1 MRTLA
6 ALPRCARAPVLPRA
20 AGAALALVLSAGAG
34 AQTPAP
40 AAAPAQSLPAAAPTR
55 PVATFRLTDVRLR
68 GAHSVDAAQLDALVA
83 PYRGRDVTL
92 AQLQALADAITALY
106 RAQGYFLA
114 QAIVPVQKVQGGVV
128 EISVIEGRLGR
139 VDVSVA
145 PDAPISEAR
154 VRSFLAALPVGQAV
168 SAPTYERAML
178 LLSDQ
183 PGIKVSSGLQQ
194 GTTPGTV
201 DLAVEVVAARR
212 WRFAAEVDNH
222 GTLETGRWRAGGTAR
237 WNSPAGIGDN
247 LDARLMLSER
257 KLVFGRAVYELPLGG
272 SGLRAGLGVARV
284 QYELG
289 GAFSALDAH
298 GQADVVDFSLNYP
311 FIRQR
316 SQNLFGRLVFET
328 KRLKDEYRAVDV
340 SLGKRVHDVGLGW
353 AWERRDDWLGGG
365 YFASNGTLYTGR
377 LRIGDAAARAADQ
390 APGGPHTSGHFSRL
404 LFQLSRLQS
413 IAPRHTLYY
422 SIGGQWAS
430 KNLDPSEKLAL
441 GGSRAVRAYA
451 ASEALVDQGWIQT
464 LEWRW
469 AATDEL
475 TPYLFY
481 DAAHGRQA
489 KRLDLPGNGVS
500 LRGGGIGLAW
510 GRPGDFSLNATL
522 AWRSGTRRG
531 LADGGGR
538 NPRLFIHAQKAF

>member
-1 MRTLA
+1 ML
-6 ALPRCARAPVLPRA
+6 
-20 AGAALALVLSAGAG
+20 ALALAASAG
-34 AQTPAP
+34 AQTPVAP
-40 AAAPAQSLPAAAPTR
+40 AAQALPADAPTQQA
-55 PVATFRLTDVRLR
+55 ATFRLVDVRLQ
-68 GAHSVDAAQLDALVA
+68 GAHSADAAQLDALVQ

-92 AQLQALADAITALY
+92 AQLQALANEITALY

-139 VDVSVA
+139 VDITVA
-145 PDAPISEAR
+145 PDAPISEER
-154 VRSFLAALPVGQAV
+154 VRAFLAALPVGQAV
-168 SAPTYERAML
+168 SAPSYERAML

-194 GTTPGTV
+194 GSAPGTV
-201 DLAVEVVAARR
+201 DLAVEVVAAPR
-212 WRFAAEVDNH
+212 WSFAAEVDNH
-222 GTLETGRWRAGGTAR
+222 GTLETGRWRVGGTAR

-272 SGLRAGLGVARV
+272 SGLRAGFGLSRV

-289 GAFSALDAH
+289 GVFGPLDAH
-298 GQADVVDFSLNYP
+298 GQADVVDVSLNYP

-316 SQNLFGRLVFET
+316 SQNLFGRLVLES

-340 SLGKRVHDVGLGW
+340 SIGKRITDVGLGW

-365 YFASNGTLYTGR
+365 YLASNGTLYTGR

-390 APGGPHTSGHFSRL
+390 DPGGLHTSGHYSRL
-404 LFQLSRLQS
+404 LFQISRLQA
-413 IAPRHTLYY
+413 IVPRHTLYY
-422 SIGGQWAS
+422 SVGGQWAS
-430 KNLDPSEKLAL
+430 KNLDASERLAL

-469 AATDEL
+469 AATDAL
-475 TPYLFY
+475 TPYVFY

-489 KRLDLPGNGVS
+489 KRLSMPGNGIS
-500 LRGGGIGLAW
+500 LRGGGVGLAW

-531 LADGGGR
+531 VADGGGR

>member
-1 MRTLA
+1 MHPFAGISRSARGSVRAGRVVAALA
-6 ALPRCARAPVLPRA
+6 ALVAV
-20 AGAALALVLSAGAG
+20 GAG
-34 AQTPAP
+34 AQGP
-40 AAAPAQSLPAAAPTR
+40 AAPEATPQSLPAAAPAR
-55 PVATFRLTDVRLR
+55 QAASFRLVDVRLQ
-68 GAHSVDAAQLDALVA
+68 GARSVDAQRLEALVQ
-83 PYRGRDVTL
+83 PYRGQDVTL
-92 AQLQALADAITALY
+92 VQLQTLADAITALY
-106 RAQGYFLA
+106 REQGFFLA
-114 QAIVPVQKVQGGVV
+114 QAIVPVQKIEGGVV

-139 VDVSVA
+139 VDIAVA
-145 PDAPISEAR
+145 PDAPISEER
-154 VRSFLAALPVGQAV
+154 VRAFLAAVPAGEAV
-168 SAPTYERAML
+168 NAASYERAML

-194 GTTPGTV
+194 GSTPGTV
-201 DLAVEVVAARR
+201 DLAVEVVAAPR
-212 WRFAAEVDNH
+212 WRFTAEVDNH
-222 GTLETGRWRAGGTAR
+222 GTLETGRWRVGGAAR

-257 KLVFGRAVYELPLGG
+257 KLAFGRAVYELPLGG

-284 QYELG
+284 QYEVG
-289 GAFSALDAH
+289 GAFGPLDAH
-298 GQADVVDFSLNYP
+298 GQADVVDVSLNYP

-316 SQNLFGRLVFET
+316 SQNLFGRLVLES

-340 SLGKRVHDVGLGW
+340 SLGKRITDVGLGW
-353 AWERRDDWLGGG
+353 AWERRDNWLGGG
-365 YFASNGTLYTGR
+365 YFASNGTLYFGR

-390 APGGPHTSGHFSRL
+390 APGGPHTSGSYSRL

-413 IAPRHTLYY
+413 VASRHTLYY

-430 KNLDPSEKLAL
+430 KNLDASEKLAL

-481 DAAHGRQA
+481 DAAHGRQF
-489 KRLDLPGNGVS
+489 KRLSAPGNGVN
-500 LRGGGIGLAW
+500 LRGAGLGLAW

-531 LADGGGR
+531 VADGGGR